1 MKKRTHLLIIFILSV
16 LWSNAQEISTNSVW
30 RDYLSADNV
39 DTTRVGISTQ
49 GPKKKSSQAKAYVFN
64 DPFEGEGTEESPFLI
79 STPEDLIA
87 FSNAVN
93 SKAKYGEGV
102 NDYYYNAHFKM
113 TADIDM
119 GQRVSGPFVKCNETM
134 TAKLRGF
141 AADLLYT
148 VTNNPIHSSQHI
160 LQSQT
165 DNSPYI
171 VECVIDDAADTP
183 CQVNK
188 TGITHHSHTEEK
200 VKWADDAYI
209 DGYNYADITLDF
221 EYSYYGDVSTLPL
234 SALYNPIG
242 TFAEIK
248 VKGNISSGTRYTGT
262 FAKANVP
269 FAGTFDGDNYT
280 ISNLELIA
288 TSNVAGLFGHLSG
301 PDEDHRAYVKNL
313 NMTNCRITSSGN
325 TYAGAIAGI
334 VGYAHI
340 INCSVTNSEITGVN
354 AGGIAG
360 GTTDGYTSR
369 RGSTSD
375 NVSDGIIQNSFS
387 GNNVITGK
395 EPDGTSGGI
404 IGHGYTQDND
414 KTLIDNTVSN
424 NKLPDSGGE
433 IMPGLNQN
441 DHNDHYGEGNRVL
454 NPEDGLSFQD
464 FVKTLLEGK
473 IPDFCYINKGVSF
486 DKTLKRDE
494 TVLNHLADQLSGA
507 VPVDQN
513 LVLPNTEDLDD
524 MTLYFS
530 GLDGLSE
537 VEKIDKVCS
546 KMYEQHIEYGD
557 DNTAVENKTI
567 SAQTCFNSEN
577 VYTTDDG
584 ITYTKVGPG
593 ARTLPKTDYYYH
605 ITGDI
610 DSYYRFNEKT
620 EGGSNIILITDKIY
634 GRTPAA
640 GEGYKYMYL
649 GWEAYDNTKKQTYR
663 DEIENIGLDKI
674 SGIAEYSHY
683 YKLTAEGTNENPIII
698 DQVIGNGGI
707 YDKGGQLEGKIV
719 KLQKGLP
726 LENWALLGITAI
738 EDMENGW
745 NGKPMDRKVNFL
757 SNTEENNDFAAVEF
771 DYTINNW
778 KTGRGDGTSDTNY
791 LYSNETLDYGKGI
804 FAWSYN
810 TAHPLAGQGWWQFE
824 TTTSSKPILYQVGK
838 VKAYTDNYLN
848 DSLDNYISNLENLG
862 TPNTSGSGTSII
874 SAKWFS
880 LANPFTAMLDTKALI
895 EQLKGSGLIQG
906 NTIYKYFVDGY
917 NNAQWIPLTEE
928 TTNNYIYA
936 GDGFMVG
943 ITESQTQL
951 GGVISE
957 ESLYGYDY
965 VPLHSSPIEDVENPS
980 SKSKIK
986 KQKSTNQNQ
995 PSSEMKFLCYDKT
1008 NIGLCSNLTVSYTPE
1023 ARNHFDST
1031 DTYAMLSSAEKYAA
1045 EPFFIVNGEYIW
1057 HNGFNRLPYDAPIG
1071 FNANKAC
1078 EVSFSLV
1085 SEHDSI
1091 DVFLMDART
1100 DTIINKLTVD
1110 TILMRESNSIWSDF
1124 DTTYYRD
1131 VAHLTLEQGYNLG
1144 KYKIR
1149 FCKKTGSVGITD
1161 VVTRTQTEADV
1172 TIWNDN
1178 RKISVYG
1185 ENLKYVE
1192 VCNTLGQKVY
1202 AREVT
1207 GNNYKFDLKTISGAY
1222 IIRVKTDE
1230 GIKTQKIVIR

>member
-30 RDYLSADNV
+30 RDYFSADNV
-39 DTTRVGISTQ
+39 DTTRVRISTQ
-49 GPKKKSSQAKAYVFN
+49 GPKKKSSQSKVYEF
-64 DPFEGEGTEESPFLI
+64 DYHFDGSGTESSPFLI

-93 SKAKYGEGV
+93 SQAKYGTGS

-119 GQRVSGPFVKCNETM
+119 GERVAGPFVKCTETM
-134 TAKLRGF
+134 HATLSGG
-141 AADLLYT
+141 T
-148 VTNNPIHSSQHI
+148 ITPENVHSSQHI
-160 LQSQT
+160 LQSKT
-165 DNSPYI
+165 NNDPYI
-171 VECVIDDAADTP
+171 VECVVDDIRGEDRIIGGISYKNI
-183 CQVNK
+183 CQVNE
-188 TGITHHSHTEEK
+188 TTTTTHNFTEQAQWSTYSQLPYATITENFDYE
-200 VKWADDAYI
+200 YY
-209 DGYNYADITLDF
+209 DG
-221 EYSYYGDVSTLPL
+221 VSTLPL
-234 SALYNPIG
+234 SALFNPIG
-242 TFAEIK
+242 TYSSYK
-248 VKGNISSGTRYTGT
+248 VTYRALFWNLNLIESS
-262 FAKANVP
+262 FKKINVP
-269 FAGTFDGDNYT
+269 FAGTFDGDNHT
-280 ISNLELIA
+280 ISNFEMITA
-288 TSNVAGLFGHLSG
+288 NNVSGLFGHLSG
-301 PDEDHRAYVKNL
+301 PDENHRAYVKNL
-313 NMTNCRITSSGN
+313 NMTNCRITSGDN
-325 TYAGAIAGI
+325 QYAGAIAGI

-340 INCSVTNSEITGVN
+340 INCSVTNSEIRGKN

-360 GTTDGYTSR
+360 GSTDGVKSIIGGNT
-369 RGSTSD
+369 TSD
-375 NVSDGIIQNSFS
+375 DVSDGIIQSSFS
-387 GNNVITGK
+387 GNNVIEGSEK
-395 EPDGTSGGI
+395 SGGI
-404 IGHGYTQDND
+404 IGDGYIEDND

-424 NKLPDSGGE
+424 NQLPDNGGA
-433 IMPGLNQN
+433 IMPGLGQN

-454 NPEDGLSFQD
+454 NPEDGLSFKD

-486 DKTLKRDE
+486 DKTNSRDKA
-494 TVLNHLADQLSGA
+494 VLDHLANQLSGA

-513 LVLPNTEDLDD
+513 LVLPNIEDLDD

-530 GLDGLSE
+530 GFDGLTE
-537 VEKIDKVCS
+537 AEKIDKVCS

-593 ARTLPKTDYYYH
+593 TRTLPKTDYYYH
-605 ITGDI
+605 ITGDV
-610 DSYYRFNEKT
+610 DRYYRFNEKT
-620 EGGSNIILITDKIY
+620 EGGINIILITNKGY
-634 GRTPAA
+634 EQTPTP

-649 GWEAYDNTKKQTYR
+649 GWEAYTDTKKQTYR
-663 DEIENIGLDKI
+663 DEIGHIGLDKI
-674 SGIAEYSHY
+674 SGISEYSAY
-683 YKLTAEGTNENPIII
+683 YKLTAMGTKENPIVI

-719 KLQKGLP
+719 KFQKGLP
-726 LENWALLGITAI
+726 LENWALIGITAI

-745 NGKPMDRKVNFL
+745 NGMPMDRKVNFL

-810 TAHPLAGQGWWQFE
+810 TVHPYIGYGWWDFE
-824 TTTSSKPILYQVGK
+824 TETSSKPILYQVGK

-906 NTIYKYFVDGY
+906 NTIYKYLVDGY

-986 KQKSTNQNQ
+986 KQKSTNQ

-1008 NIGLCSNLTVSYTPE
+1008 NIGLCSNLTALYTPE

-1071 FNANKAC
+1071 FNANKSC

-1110 TILMRESNSIWSDF
+1110 TILMRESNSIWSYF

-1131 VAHLTLEQGYNLG
+1131 VAHLILEQGYNLG